1 MRSRLIALSVV
12 VLFGALVGGPA
23 LAQSDEGSTFPDLPG
38 MRLADRASKGQ
49 VAEFS
54 PGDSEPTA
62 GTASTSSSSPGSG
75 GTSRTS
81 EATRANGADEPDAS
95 PILELPATSGLP
107 LIGEVK
113 VGLAA
118 VRRGVDSMP
127 RGLAALAAFGT
138 LLSVGGFLLL
148 RDRLV
153 G

>member
-1 MRSRLIALSVV
+1 MRSRLIALSAVV
-12 VLFGALVGGPA
+12 VLGVLLVGGPVV
-23 LAQSDEGSTFPDLPG
+23 AQEDEESQFPDLPG
-38 MRLADRASKGQ
+38 MGLADRASKGE

-54 PGDSEPTA
+54 PGSSEPTA

-81 EATRANGADEPDAS
+81 KVTRADEPDAS

-113 VGLAA
+113 VGLTAF
-118 VRRGVDSMP
+118 RRGIDTMP

-148 RDRLV
+148 RDRLAD
-153 G
+153 

>member
-1 MRSRLIALSVV
+1 MRSRLIALSAAV
-12 VLFGALVGGPA
+12 VLGIVLVGGSA
-23 LAQSDEGSTFPDLPG
+23 LAQQEDEGSKFPDLPG

-54 PGDSEPTA
+54 PGSSEPTA
-62 GTASTSSSSPGSG
+62 GTASTSSSPSGSG

-81 EATRANGADEPDAS
+81 KATRADEPDAS

-113 VGLAA
+113 VGLTAF
-118 VRRGVDSMP
+118 RRGIDTMP

-138 LLSVGGFLLL
+138 LLSVGGFLAL
-148 RDRLV
+148 RHVLV
-153 G
+153 P